1 MNVNKLL
8 KLLTWILTWELWI
21 FKFLNFQRVV
31 IKTNFTWPFCI
42 RPHIHVRPDT
52 LVAFVMTNTQK
63 KLITQELPLFCMA
76 TKNKFNC
83 HRIGNQKFLVAIIN
97 YWLLIDTMIMIAL
110 MVTKTHFQSPKFWSI
125 SNNIDFSYVNWKKFI
140 TYNKTIKTIFQL
152 TTIVIISCWQLKIF
166 HREW

>member
-1 MNVNKLL
+1 
-8 KLLTWILTWELWI
+8 
-21 FKFLNFQRVV
+21 
-31 IKTNFTWPFCI
+31 
-42 RPHIHVRPDT
+42 
-52 LVAFVMTNTQK
+52 
-63 KLITQELPLFCMA
+63 
-76 TKNKFNC
+76 
-83 HRIGNQKFLVAIIN
+83 LVAIIN